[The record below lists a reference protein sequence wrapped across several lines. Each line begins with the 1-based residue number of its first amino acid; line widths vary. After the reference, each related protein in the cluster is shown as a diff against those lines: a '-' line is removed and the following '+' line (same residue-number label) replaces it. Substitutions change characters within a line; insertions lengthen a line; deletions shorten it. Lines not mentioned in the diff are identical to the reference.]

1 MKEECRSL
9 HRMPDSTSLQA
20 ALERDRRQAPEAL
33 PPGFCAAIMERV
45 EKEEGLRIQRLSPGT
60 VIALGLASIITAG
73 AVTFSAHDAGPGHR
87 PPPLEVYGSP
97 APRAPFQMP

>member
-1 MKEECRSL
+1 MR
-9 HRMPDSTSLQA
+9 DSTSLQT
-20 ALERDRRQAPEAL
+20 ALERDRRHSPEAL

-45 EKEEGLRIQRLSPGT
+45 ENQEDLRIQRLSLGA

-73 AVTFSAHDAGPGHR
+73 AVTFSAHDARGGHR